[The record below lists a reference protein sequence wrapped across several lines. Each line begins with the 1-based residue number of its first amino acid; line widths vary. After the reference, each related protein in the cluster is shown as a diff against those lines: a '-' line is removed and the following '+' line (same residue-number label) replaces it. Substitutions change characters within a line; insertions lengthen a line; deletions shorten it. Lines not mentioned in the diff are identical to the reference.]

1 VVLGKQVPV
10 PFRQALQ
17 QPLAEG
23 IHSDWS
29 SLICRPMSIDR
40 IVRWMSHI
48 ANKESTDSNI

>member
-23 IHSDWS
+23 IHSYWL